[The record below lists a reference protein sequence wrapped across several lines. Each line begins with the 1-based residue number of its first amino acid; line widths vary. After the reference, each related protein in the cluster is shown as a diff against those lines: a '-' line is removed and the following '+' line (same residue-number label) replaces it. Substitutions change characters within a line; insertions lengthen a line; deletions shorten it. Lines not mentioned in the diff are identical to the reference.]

1 MKKITVCWR
10 VILLPINMKKTNTS
24 LKSKIKKIS
33 EVFVSVILPDYRLAR
48 EAVYTTT
55 FSRMDNPLEGPS
67 RRFDAATVVS
77 MIESGLFSAD
87 DSSSSSEDDYFDLS
101 DPEATIYDHNF
112 ILLKFLARKHSEIC
126 GYRVNF

>member
-1 MKKITVCWR
+1 MF
-10 VILLPINMKKTNTS
+10 
-24 LKSKIKKIS
+24 IS
-33 EVFVSVILPDYRLAR
+33 IILPDYRLAR

-67 RRFDAATVVS
+67 RRFDAASVVC

-101 DPEATIYDHNF
+101 GPEATIYDHNF

>member
-1 MKKITVCWR
+1 M
-10 VILLPINMKKTNTS
+10 
-24 LKSKIKKIS
+24 
-33 EVFVSVILPDYRLAR
+33 FVSIILPEYRLAR

-55 FSRMDNPLEGPS
+55 FCRMDNPLEDPS

-77 MIESGLFSAD
+77 MIESGVFLAD

-112 ILLKFLARKHSEIC
+112 ILLKILARKHLWLQSKILKILIHYKQFC
-126 GYRVNF
+126 CMSFLMPYSVSNMVLKIIDKI

>member
-1 MKKITVCWR
+1 M
-10 VILLPINMKKTNTS
+10 
-24 LKSKIKKIS
+24 
-33 EVFVSVILPDYRLAR
+33 FVSVFLPEYRLDR
-48 EAVYTTT
+48 KAVYTTT
-55 FSRMDNPLEGPS
+55 FSRMDNHLEGPS

-77 MIESGLFSAD
+77 MIESGIFSAG

-112 ILLKFLARKHSEIC
+112 ILLKFLARKHSESC

>member
-1 MKKITVCWR
+1 M
-10 VILLPINMKKTNTS
+10 
-24 LKSKIKKIS
+24 
-33 EVFVSVILPDYRLAR
+33 FVSVILPEYRLAR

-67 RRFDAATVVS
+67 RRFDAATVIS

-87 DSSSSSEDDYFDLS
+87 DSFSSSEDDYFDLS

-112 ILLKFLARKHSEIC
+112 IVLKFLARKQRNLWLQSKI
-126 GYRVNF
+126 

>member
-10 VILLPINMKKTNTS
+10 VILLPINRKKITFS
-24 LKSKIKKIS
+24 LKLKLKKVS

-67 RRFDAATVVS
+67 RRFNAATVVS

-87 DSSSSSEDDYFDLS
+87 DSSSSSEGDYFDLS
-101 DPEATIYDHNF
+101 DPEATI
-112 ILLKFLARKHSEIC
+112 L
-126 GYRVNF
+126 

>member
-1 MKKITVCWR
+1 M
-10 VILLPINMKKTNTS
+10 
-24 LKSKIKKIS
+24 
-33 EVFVSVILPDYRLAR
+33 FVSIILPEYRLAK

-55 FSRMDNPLEGPS
+55 FSRMDTPLEGPS
-67 RRFDAATVVS
+67 RRFDAATVVN

-112 ILLKFLARKHSEIC
+112 ILLKFLA
-126 GYRVNF
+126 

>member
-1 MKKITVCWR
+1 M
-10 VILLPINMKKTNTS
+10 
-24 LKSKIKKIS
+24 
-33 EVFVSVILPDYRLAR
+33 FVSVILSEYRLAR
-48 EAVYTTT
+48 EAVYTTA

-87 DSSSSSEDDYFDLS
+87 DSASSSEDDYFDLS

-112 ILLKFLARKHSEIC
+112 IVLKMLARKHSEIY

>member
-1 MKKITVCWR
+1 M
-10 VILLPINMKKTNTS
+10 
-24 LKSKIKKIS
+24 
-33 EVFVSVILPDYRLAR
+33 FVSIILSEYRLAR

-67 RRFDAATVVS
+67 RRFDAATVIS
-77 MIESGLFSAD
+77 MIESGFFSAD

-101 DPEATIYDHNF
+101 DPEATIYDHIYPIKNF
-112 ILLKFLARKHSEIC
+112 STKIC

>member
-1 MKKITVCWR
+1 MF
-10 VILLPINMKKTNTS
+10 
-24 LKSKIKKIS
+24 IS
-33 EVFVSVILPDYRLAR
+33 IILPDYRLAR
-48 EAVYTTT
+48 EVVYTTT

-67 RRFDAATVVS
+67 RRFDAASVVC

-101 DPEATIYDHNF
+101 GPEATIYDHNF
-112 ILLKFLARKHSEIC
+112 ILLKILARKHSEIC

>member
-1 MKKITVCWR
+1 
-10 VILLPINMKKTNTS
+10 
-24 LKSKIKKIS
+24 
-33 EVFVSVILPDYRLAR
+33 
-48 EAVYTTT
+48 
-55 FSRMDNPLEGPS
+55 MDNPLEGPS
-67 RRFDAATVVS
+67 RRFDAATVFS

-112 ILLKFLARKHSEIC
+112 IVLKILARKHSESC

>member
-1 MKKITVCWR
+1 M
-10 VILLPINMKKTNTS
+10 
-24 LKSKIKKIS
+24 
-33 EVFVSVILPDYRLAR
+33 FVSVILPDYRLAT

-77 MIESGLFSAD
+77 MIESGLFWAD
-87 DSSSSSEDDYFDLS
+87 DSYSSSEDDYFDLS

-126 GYRVNF
+126 GDRVNF

>member
-1 MKKITVCWR
+1 MKC
-10 VILLPINMKKTNTS
+10 
-24 LKSKIKKIS
+24 
-33 EVFVSVILPDYRLAR
+33 FVSIILPEYRLAR
-48 EAVYTTT
+48 EVVYTTT

-77 MIESGLFSAD
+77 MIESGFFSAD

-112 ILLKFLARKHSEIC
+112 ILLKIFSTKT
-126 GYRVNF
+126 

>member
-1 MKKITVCWR
+1 M
-10 VILLPINMKKTNTS
+10 
-24 LKSKIKKIS
+24 
-33 EVFVSVILPDYRLAR
+33 FVSIILPEYRLAR
-48 EAVYTTT
+48 EVVYTTT

-77 MIESGLFSAD
+77 MIESGFFSAD

-101 DPEATIYDHNF
+101 DPESTIYDHNF
-112 ILLKFLARKHSEIC
+112 ILLKIFARKHSEIC